1 MHLFPRLFAISNHMN
16 CSVGE
21 VVNGREG
28 EGSWNLVWRRELFV
42 WEGALLGEGRDKWLW
57 RPEGGRAFSVNS
69 YRKLLERLFL
79 IEDNLSGDEECV
91 FGGLWKCRAP
101 SKVLAFA

>member
-1 MHLFPRLFAISNHMN
+1 MAKRALCVRRGV
-16 CSVGE
+16 VG
-21 VVNGREG
+21 
-28 EGSWNLVWRRELFV
+28 RRERQV
-42 WEGALLGEGRDKWLW
+42 VVEA
-57 RPEGGRAFSVNS
+57 EGGRGFSVNS
-69 YRKLLERLFL
+69 CRKLLERLFL